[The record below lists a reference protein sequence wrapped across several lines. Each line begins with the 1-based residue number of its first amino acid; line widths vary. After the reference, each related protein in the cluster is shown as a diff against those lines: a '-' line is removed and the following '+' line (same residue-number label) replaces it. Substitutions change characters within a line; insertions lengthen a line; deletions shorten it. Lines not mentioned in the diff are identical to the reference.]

1 MSIPWFIV
9 ALASTHRGFIKM
21 FQLQWLVAL
30 ALLAPLV
37 SCKINVRSCKA
48 KEKYGKA
55 CNFEKN
61 SAAVL
66 KDVIAEAITL
76 DKEDKK
82 FSVEIVEKV
91 VPVGLASL

>member
-1 MSIPWFIV
+1 
-9 ALASTHRGFIKM
+9 M

-37 SCKINVRSCKA
+37 SCKIDVRSCKA

-91 VPVGLASL
+91 VPVELASL